1 MLTMSPSKK
10 LTRIAM
16 LVVVAAVIQYFE
28 NFISLP
34 LAIPGVKFG
43 FANIITLICIYFLD
57 AQAALLVAALR
68 ALLGSLISGVI
79 FAPQMLMSLAGAL
92 LAALVMIGLRKY
104 TRDYFSPVGI
114 SVAGATAHIIAQLFV
129 VSVVVGSF
137 SMYYYLPV
145 AGNLS
150 IITGILNGYV
160 FIKARPLIA
169 GILQQ
174 RLKTGV
180 R

>member
-1 MLTMSPSKK
+1 MLTMSPSK
-10 LTRIAM
+10 LTRIA
-16 LVVVAAVIQYFE
+16 LLIVVAAVIQYFE
-28 NFISLP
+28 NFIYLP
-34 LAIPGVKFG
+34 MAVPGVKFG
-43 FANIITLICIYFLD
+43 FANIVTLICVYFLG
-57 AQAALLVAALR
+57 ARAAILVAVLR

-92 LAALVMIGLRKY
+92 SAALVMVGLRKY
-104 TRDYFSPVGI
+104 SGDLFSPVGI
-114 SVAGATAHIIAQLFV
+114 SVAGATTHIIMQLFV

-150 IITGILNGYV
+150 IITGVLNGYV
-160 FIKARPLIA
+160 FIKARPLFA
-169 GILQQ
+169 GIL
-174 RLKTGV
+174 RERCSIGV